1 MAAKSSLKIDSTL
14 CQSSFVTFR
23 HLLLDEPYP
32 SSERERKFRGFLFTS
47 YIKLEIRH
55 FHLVVVQ

>member
-1 MAAKSSLKIDSTL
+1 MAAKSSLKIDSAL
-14 CQSSFVTFR
+14 FQSVFVTFR
-23 HLLLDEPYP
+23 HLLVDEPYP
-32 SSERERKFRGFLFTS
+32 SSERERTFRRFLFTS